1 MLEFNHLLKNY
12 QEGKTLPQDF
22 YTDSNIFSEE
32 MKRIYFKQWL
42 MVDHISRIPNPGDYF
57 VFDAEK
63 ESIIVIR
70 GRDNDVR
77 AFYNVCT
84 HRGSRICLD
93 EEGSKKLLVCP
104 YHAWSFSAEG
114 ELKAARFMPEDF
126 KKEEALAIPKKTNF
140 NKVGSLSNEIIE
152 KLSKTRP
159 PTLGAA
165 SRISGVTPAAII
177 AIMRYLKKQKNKKVA

>member
-70 GRDNDVR
+70 GRDNEVEHFIMF
-77 AFYNVCT
+77 AL
-84 HRGSRICLD
+84 I
-93 EEGSKKLLVCP
+93 
-104 YHAWSFSAEG
+104 
-114 ELKAARFMPEDF
+114 EDQEF
-126 KKEEALAIPKKTNF
+126 
-140 NKVGSLSNEIIE
+140 V
-152 KLSKTRP
+152 
-159 PTLGAA
+159 
-165 SRISGVTPAAII
+165 
-177 AIMRYLKKQKNKKVA
+177 